1 LQHNNEDMNIALQLA
16 EVKLVFKTKVK
27 PSERVTIVSSL
38 SAYKLLISIYD
49 KETIEYK
56 EYMKVLLLNQSNKV
70 LGVHNL
76 SEGGIDGTYADVRQI
91 LQIALLSNA
100 TSIII
105 SHNHPSGNT
114 EPSMNDK
121 KLTSA
126 IEQACKYM
134 NIQLLDHMIVTPE
147 SYFSFADKGMI

>member
-1 LQHNNEDMNIALQLA
+1 MNIALQLA